1 MQRLIIPWLL
11 VVAWMVLIF
20 SFSAQPAEQ
29 SSSLSGGIVEPIIET
44 IETVVPVVSIDKE
57 FFHTFIRKNAHFFAY
72 FILGVLSLHAF
83 RRSGVVGMKAGT
95 FALLLSVV
103 YAISDEV
110 HQLFVPGRS
119 GEVRDVLIDSAG
131 AFIGIVIYYCLSK
144 LYNRN
149 KALSRS

>member
-1 MQRLIIPWLL
+1 MQRLFLSWLL

-20 SFSAQPAEQ
+20 TFSAQPAEQ

-44 IETVVPVVSIDKE
+44 IETVVPAVTIDKD

-72 FILGVLSLHAF
+72 FILGMLSLHAF
-83 RRSGVVGMKAGT
+83 RRSGVNGIKAVISA
-95 FALLLSVV
+95 FLLSVV

-119 GEVRDVLIDSAG
+119 GEVRDVIIDSAG
-131 AFIGIVIYYCLSK
+131 ALIGIVIYYCLSK
-144 LYNRN
+144 LY
-149 KALSRS
+149 